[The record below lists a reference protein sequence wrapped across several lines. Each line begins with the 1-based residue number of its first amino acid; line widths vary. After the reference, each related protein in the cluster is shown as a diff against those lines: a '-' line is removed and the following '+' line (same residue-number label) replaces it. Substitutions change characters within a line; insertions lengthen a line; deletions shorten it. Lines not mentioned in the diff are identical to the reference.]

1 MVFRTRFTA
10 LLDACVL
17 YPVTIANLLIEF
29 AWQEAYSAR
38 WTKHIDDEWTRS
50 LLRDRPD
57 ISLNKVKYRLLKMHQ
72 AIPDWEIKKS
82 SYQKLISSLQL
93 PDPDDRHVLA
103 AAIAGDVDFI
113 LTKNIKDFPSKTL
126 EKYGKEQF
134 EIAYRN
140 AMLYGS
146 SLPPEAWKTEED
158 LPPDGDLK

>member
-126 EKYGKEQF
+126 EKYGIKTLHPDDF
-134 EIAYRN
+134 V
-140 AMLYGS
+140 ML
-146 SLPPEAWKTEED
+146 
-158 LPPDGDLK
+158 